1 MEVQDSFDKSWIIL
15 YLCVF
20 IIIKLTRVHLVWV
33 KCDKKISV
41 FSFYSG
47 VIFTLEM
54 FSISGIVAKSLFQLG
69 NQTYVYSTVGVAFF

>member
-20 IIIKLTRVHLVWV
+20 IIIKLTRVDLVWV
-33 KCDKKISV
+33 KCYKKISV

-47 VIFTLEM
+47 VIVTLEM
-54 FSISGIVAKSLFQLG
+54 FIISGIVAKSLFQLG
-69 NQTYVYSTVGVAFF
+69 NQTYVYSIVGVVSF